1 MLKGVDER
9 SEVGG
14 IRSTRYEFAS
24 TFCEFVHSY
33 RMNPPP
39 FDKGGMIWYKTARVQ
54 NALLTFLFILSF
66 FGKSGNHKIPLDKCE
81 QMCYNI
87 ENEPGGET
95 MGELNTPIDVIS
107 VCAADGS
114 IKPLRFRME
123 DAEHKLRRIDIDQ
136 VISTRKIQY
145 VGIEAHI
152 FLCRAVVEGQEWL
165 FELKYTIRTHCWTLF
180 RRIL

>member
-1 MLKGVDER
+1 
-9 SEVGG
+9 
-14 IRSTRYEFAS
+14 
-24 TFCEFVHSY
+24 
-33 RMNPPP
+33 
-39 FDKGGMIWYKTARVQ
+39 
-54 NALLTFLFILSF
+54 
-66 FGKSGNHKIPLDKCE
+66 
-81 QMCYNI
+81 
-87 ENEPGGET
+87 

-123 DAEHKLRRIDIDQ
+123 DAEHRLRRIDIDQ

-152 FLCRAVVEGQEWL
+152 FLCRATVEGQEWL

-180 RRIL
+180 RRIV